1 MILPALLSPM
11 LGQIGFQNMT
21 CTDVDTVVTGFFF
34 MIIKSIAGN
43 LLRLESKKI
52 IIESYTGGMINVFFG
67 KKKKEKKQEQAVP
80 VVNKEELIAKASEKV
95 TELESKTGD
104 ERVSLLNEIGSLYTQ
119 TEETDLA
126 IQYYEES
133 LELCK
138 QHGKASTDLMK
149 LYNKNVKKLQKR
161 KMMKK

>member
-1 MILPALLSPM
+1 MI
-11 LGQIGFQNMT
+11 T
-21 CTDVDTVVTGFFF
+21 
-34 MIIKSIAGN
+34 
-43 LLRLESKKI
+43 
-52 IIESYTGGMINVFFG
+52 
-67 KKKKEKKQEQAVP
+67 
-80 VVNKEELIAKASEKV
+80 KASEKV

-119 TEETDLA
+119 AEETDLA

-149 LYNKNVKKLQKR
+149 LYNKKRQEAAEAKDDEKVKEYMDKVQNLMQMSKDMIR
-161 KMMKK
+161 GNA

>member
-1 MILPALLSPM
+1 M
-11 LGQIGFQNMT
+11 F
-21 CTDVDTVVTGFFF
+21 
-34 MIIKSIAGN
+34 
-43 LLRLESKKI
+43 
-52 IIESYTGGMINVFFG
+52 FFG

-119 TEETDLA
+119 AEETDLA

-149 LYNKNVKKLQKR
+149 LYNKKRQEAKDDEKVKEYMDKVQNLMQMSKDMIR
-161 KMMKK
+161 GNA

>member
-1 MILPALLSPM
+1 M
-11 LGQIGFQNMT
+11 F
-21 CTDVDTVVTGFFF
+21 
-34 MIIKSIAGN
+34 
-43 LLRLESKKI
+43 
-52 IIESYTGGMINVFFG
+52 FFG

-80 VVNKEELIAKASEKV
+80 VVNKEELIAKA
-95 TELESKTGD
+95 LESKTGD

-119 TEETDLA
+119 AEETDLA

-149 LYNKNVKKLQKR
+149 LYNKKRQEAAEAKDDEKVKEYMDKVQNLMQMSKDMIR
-161 KMMKK
+161 GNA

>member
-1 MILPALLSPM
+1 M
-11 LGQIGFQNMT
+11 F
-21 CTDVDTVVTGFFF
+21 
-34 MIIKSIAGN
+34 
-43 LLRLESKKI
+43 
-52 IIESYTGGMINVFFG
+52 FFG

-119 TEETDLA
+119 AEETDLA

-149 LYNKNVKKLQKR
+149 LYNKKAAEAKDDEKVKEYMDKVQNLMQMSKDMIR
-161 KMMKK
+161 GNA

>member
-1 MILPALLSPM
+1 M
-11 LGQIGFQNMT
+11 F
-21 CTDVDTVVTGFFF
+21 
-34 MIIKSIAGN
+34 
-43 LLRLESKKI
+43 
-52 IIESYTGGMINVFFG
+52 FFG

-104 ERVSLLNEIGSLYTQ
+104 ERVSLLNEIGFLYTQ
-119 TEETDLA
+119 AEETDLA

-138 QHGKASTDLMK
+138 QHGKRA
-149 LYNKNVKKLQKR
+149 QI
-161 KMMKK
+161 

>member
-1 MILPALLSPM
+1 M
-11 LGQIGFQNMT
+11 F
-21 CTDVDTVVTGFFF
+21 
-34 MIIKSIAGN
+34 
-43 LLRLESKKI
+43 
-52 IIESYTGGMINVFFG
+52 FFG

-119 TEETDLA
+119 AEETDLA
-126 IQYYEES
+126 IKYYEES

-149 LYNKNVKKLQKR
+149 LYNKKRQEAAEAKDDEKVKEYMDKVQNLMQMSKDIIRGNAYPQTYNSFATYKAKLKE
-161 KMMKK
+161 

>member
-1 MILPALLSPM
+1 M
-11 LGQIGFQNMT
+11 F
-21 CTDVDTVVTGFFF
+21 
-34 MIIKSIAGN
+34 
-43 LLRLESKKI
+43 
-52 IIESYTGGMINVFFG
+52 FFG

-80 VVNKEELIAKASEKV
+80 VVNKEELIAKASEK
-95 TELESKTGD
+95 ESKTGD

-119 TEETDLA
+119 AEETDLA

-149 LYNKNVKKLQKR
+149 LYNKKRQEAAEAKDDEKVKEYMDKVQNLMQMSKDIIR
-161 KMMKK
+161 GNA